1 MALVNTYM
9 YGATM
14 TEKLSKDAWLSFAL
28 NHLSNHG
35 HTKLSANWMAAKL
48 GVSRGS
54 FYWHFANVQEFK
66 TLLLKRWAAL
76 TTDEVIKDLSEL
88 ESSDARLSALVERS
102 MKADT
107 KLERAVRSWA
117 TTDNQVASYVRSVD
131 IRRVHYVEN
140 ILTDMGVRKVDIKP
154 RAQMLYWAGI
164 GRMMSVHN
172 ADTTLTDSDYNRF
185 VHLLTT

>member
-88 ESSDARLSALVERS
+88 GEYLLEKPTKVGFPRPFGSMTNIMQNPKFSTVLGLLISSI
-102 MKADT
+102 
-107 KLERAVRSWA
+107 
-117 TTDNQVASYVRSVD
+117 SV
-131 IRRVHYVEN
+131 I
-140 ILTDMGVRKVDIKP
+140 
-154 RAQMLYWAGI
+154 
-164 GRMMSVHN
+164 
-172 ADTTLTDSDYNRF
+172 
-185 VHLLTT
+185 